1 MLTMLREGRRPESIL
16 VSDPRTE
23 AFLSGFC
30 QEQQISLRNGEMP
43 DMIDSLVNRNLYWR
57 AVVESYLP
65 EGMMQTMDFY
75 LFAPD
80 EKMPTDRK
88 ELDPL
93 YFTFS
98 FVDKSS
104 MPDPLRKNI
113 EKILRRIENLQN
125 KKTPDHQS
133 HESSQSFV
141 ISVSLGSGC
150 YRHIQIPAN
159 ALLSQLSEAI
169 LDAFEFTVP
178 HLDAFYMSRDSSS
191 VYYKESEWDTHKMNP
206 YTNEITLLEAG
217 VAPGKR
223 FRYVYDFRTYW
234 RFRCSVLKEVTDETR
249 AIKVLRS
256 KGDAYDYYPNKD
268 FLDE

>member
-30 QEQQISLRNGEMP
+30 QEQQISLLNGEMP

-65 EGMMQTMDFY
+65 EGMMQTIDFY

-113 EKILRRIENLQN
+113 EKILRRIENLKN
-125 KKTPDHQS
+125 
-133 HESSQSFV
+133 
-141 ISVSLGSGC
+141 
-150 YRHIQIPAN
+150 
-159 ALLSQLSEAI
+159 
-169 LDAFEFTVP
+169 
-178 HLDAFYMSRDSSS
+178 
-191 VYYKESEWDTHKMNP
+191 
-206 YTNEITLLEAG
+206 
-217 VAPGKR
+217 
-223 FRYVYDFRTYW
+223 
-234 RFRCSVLKEVTDETR
+234 
-249 AIKVLRS
+249 
-256 KGDAYDYYPNKD
+256 
-268 FLDE
+268 